1 MADTHVGDLCSVTSP
16 IMTRSPFLLLALALL
31 PATKTF
37 SQGCSDAGVCT
48 AGPIGELE
56 LLGDSLQPP
65 PKPGHMARLTFSY
78 AVGERNTTITQG
90 VLELGFG
97 LTDRWGVQVK
107 LPYQHASGNLGTH
120 SGLGDPV
127 ITASYQI
134 KNEAGRRLTGLVGMK
149 LPANDARAAVDG
161 LDLPMP
167 YQTSLGTTDLLLG
180 LNYRHQRWNA
190 ALAYQ
195 HVLSHGNANAFT
207 HSLWMDDM
215 NARGYFESWK
225 LERANDA
232 VGRIQ
237 YALPIGDLAIQPGLL
252 AIYHLGEDTRL
263 ESPDDAT
270 GSNLRLPERVAVEG
284 SEGLTLNVTLDA
296 RYRFND
302 HWALELSYGSPL
314 VVREERPDGLTRT
327 MVLNLGVA
335 HTLGR

>member
-1 MADTHVGDLCSVTSP
+1 M
-16 IMTRSPFLLLALALL
+16 MTRSPLLLLALVLL

-56 LLGDSLQPP
+56 LLGDSLHAMPEP
-65 PKPGHMARLTFSY
+65 RHMARLTFSY
-78 AVGERNTTITQG
+78 AVGERSTTITQG

-97 LTDRWGVQVK
+97 LTGRWGVQVK
-107 LPYQHASGNLGTH
+107 LPYQSASGDLGTN

-127 ITASYQI
+127 ITTSYDLM
-134 KNEAGRRLTGLVGMK
+134 KRPGRRLTGLLGMK
-149 LPANDARAAVDG
+149 LPANDASAEADD

-195 HVLSHGNANAFT
+195 HVLSQGNSNKFT
-207 HSLWMDDM
+207 HALWMDDM
-215 NARGYFESWK
+215 DALGYFESWE

-232 VGRIQ
+232 VARIQ

-252 AIYHLGEDTRL
+252 AIYHLDQDTRL
-263 ESPDDAT
+263 DST
-270 GSNLRLPERVAVEG
+270 GTRVAVEG
-284 SEGLTLNVTLDA
+284 SDGLTLNLTIDA
-296 RYRFND
+296 RYRLND
-302 HWALELSYGSPL
+302 AWTLELAYGSPM
-314 VVREERPDGLTRT
+314 VVRDERPDGLTRSL
-327 MVLNLGVA
+327 VLNLALAYRFGA
-335 HTLGR
+335 PRE

>member
-1 MADTHVGDLCSVTSP
+1 M
-16 IMTRSPFLLLALALL
+16 MTRSPLLLLALVLL

-56 LLGDSLQPP
+56 LLGDSLHAMPEP
-65 PKPGHMARLTFSY
+65 RHMARLTFSY
-78 AVGERNTTITQG
+78 AVGERSTTITQG

-97 LTDRWGVQVK
+97 LTGRWGVQVK
-107 LPYQHASGNLGTH
+107 LPYQSASGDLGTN

-127 ITASYQI
+127 ITTSYDLM
-134 KNEAGRRLTGLVGMK
+134 KRPGRRLTGLLGMK
-149 LPANDARAAVDG
+149 LPANDASAEADD

-195 HVLSHGNANAFT
+195 HVLSQGNSNKFT
-207 HSLWMDDM
+207 HALWMDDM
-215 NARGYFESWK
+215 DALGYFESWE

-232 VGRIQ
+232 VARIQ

-252 AIYHLGEDTRL
+252 AIYHLDQDTRL
-263 ESPDDAT
+263 DSA
-270 GSNLRLPERVAVEG
+270 GSRMSVEG
-284 SEGLTLNVTLDA
+284 SDGLTLNLTIDA
-296 RYRFND
+296 RYRLND
-302 HWALELSYGSPL
+302 AWTLELAYGSPM
-314 VVREERPDGLTRT
+314 VVRDERPDGLTRSL
-327 MVLNLGVA
+327 VLNLSLAYRFGA
-335 HTLGR
+335 ARE